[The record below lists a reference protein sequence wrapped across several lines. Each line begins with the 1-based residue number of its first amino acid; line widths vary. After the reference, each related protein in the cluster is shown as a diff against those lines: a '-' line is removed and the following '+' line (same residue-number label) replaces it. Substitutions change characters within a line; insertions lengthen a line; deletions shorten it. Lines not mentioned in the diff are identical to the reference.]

1 MKTNQ
6 IVAGFLAVVMLTAA
20 PLMTIAGTNGPE
32 KRSAKTVAKP
42 VTYAVDPE
50 QSTVVWNSKKV
61 GGEHTGNIKLAKGE
75 FVFDGKKLTAGNFTA
90 DMTTL
95 SENKNSERVVNHLK
109 SDDFFGVEKNP
120 TATFKITKVEAISGA
135 KAGEP
140 NYNVTGDLMIKGTTK
155 PITFPAVVK
164 QAGDDVE
171 ATAKLT
177 VNRLEYDIKYRAAII
192 GTAADRIIEDT
203 FSLDLKLVGK
213 KSKPM

>member
-6 IVAGFLAVVMLTAA
+6 IVAGFLAVVLLTAA
-20 PLMTIAGTNGPE
+20 PLMTIAGTKGPD

-42 VTYAVDPE
+42 VTYAIDNE
-50 QSTVVWNSKKV
+50 QSAIVWNAKKV

-109 SDDFFGVEKNP
+109 GDDFFGVEKNP
-120 TATFKITKVEAISGA
+120 NSTFKITKAEAISGA
-135 KAGEP
+135 KTGEP

-164 QAGDDVE
+164 LSGDAVE
-171 ATAKLT
+171 ATAKLI
-177 VNRLEYDIKYRAAII
+177 VNRLEYDIKYRAALI
-192 GTAADRIIEDT
+192 GTAADKIIEDT
-203 FSLDLKLVGK
+203 FTLDLKLIGK

>member
-6 IVAGFLAVVMLTAA
+6 IVAGLLAVILLTAA
-20 PLMTIAGTNGPE
+20 PLVTIAGTTGPD
-32 KRSAKTVAKP
+32 KRPAKTVAKP
-42 VTYAVDPE
+42 VTYAVDNE
-50 QSTVVWNSKKV
+50 QSTIVWNSKKV
-61 GGEHTGNIKLAKGE
+61 GGEHTGNIKIAKGE

-95 SENKNSERVVNHLK
+95 SEIKNSERVVNHLK
-109 SDDFFGVEKNP
+109 GDDFFGVEKNP
-120 TATFKITKVEAISGA
+120 ISTFKITKLDAISGA

-140 NYNVTGDLMIKGTTK
+140 NYTVTGDLMIKGTTK

-164 QAGDDVE
+164 LAGDEVE

-177 VNRLEYDIKYRAAII
+177 VNRLEYDIKYRAALI

-203 FSLDLKLVGK
+203 FSLDLKLIAK

>member
-1 MKTNQ
+1 
-6 IVAGFLAVVMLTAA
+6 
-20 PLMTIAGTNGPE
+20 MTIAGTHGPD
-32 KRSAKTVAKP
+32 KRAAKTVAKP

-50 QSTVVWNSKKV
+50 QSTIVWNSKKV

-120 TATFKITKVEAISGA
+120 TSTFKITKVEAISGA
-135 KAGEP
+135 KTGEP

-164 QAGDDVE
+164 QSGDDVE

-177 VNRLEYDIKYRAAII
+177 VNRLDYDIKYRAAII

-203 FSLDLKLVGK
+203 FTLDLKMVGK